1 MKPQNILHRLYK
13 NGYIKCLML
22 ILIIVIGY
30 GFHPVFAASE
40 AANKSTLD
48 SLASILNQLMNTA
61 SRARIPIATLAGK
74 FMSNDMIYG
83 SWFHLDTYL
92 WQMRN
97 ISKNF
102 ANFGLL
108 GFLLYEISKSLGKGS
123 AGIQKTIGKV
133 IIAGIGIQMS
143 WFLVG
148 AIIDVSTIATTA
160 VASFPAS
167 FLGDTDAGR
176 YMDTRIENTV
186 KRGMVVLDKEGIS
199 KIGEIT
205 KDNQTTAQTK
215 NQFMPKYDSVGGP
228 LIFIGSSALGIQDMM
243 TIKEGEDQG
252 AKSILV
258 TFGLKG
264 FILIFYIIILILLLI
279 ANIIRVGYLWIFIAI
294 SPIIILLLTFM
305 KDEGLGKEGLGKQLT
320 FSNFIAIVF
329 KPTIFVAVLGIILIF
344 VTSIQSML
352 LSTSNTDINGISINQ
367 TDDQTKLEIPGVASV
382 TTVEKILP
390 KIGNQA
396 QSIIPNLIVYFATLF
411 LLWLLVKTALGSGT
425 DPIAGVMKG
434 AVGDKGKEGFIEN
447 MAKTTPLMNGMGYNA
462 LKTVSNETI
471 NKTTDTMAKGVFGKD
486 TEFNMENG
494 TFRNKTFEKYL
505 RRFTGG
511 LKPWHNNE
519 LASLQKTASTGGDFL
534 KETGDILND
543 EHEAFS
549 GKSGFYKTW
558 EDAFKV
564 WLAKGKGTTG
574 FEKKTPEELT
584 KEDWNIIHKALG
596 GEEGDAPKNY
606 EEFQSKEYKTKE
618 NK

>member
-1 MKPQNILHRLYK
+1 
-13 NGYIKCLML
+13 ML

-108 GFLLYEISKSLGKGS
+108 GFLLYEISKSLGKWS

-133 IIAGIGIQMS
+133 IIAGIWIQMS

-167 FLGDTDAGR
+167 FLWDTDAGR

-215 NQFMPKYDSVGGP
+215 NQFMPKYDSVGWP

-258 TFGLKG
+258 TFWLKW

-279 ANIIRVGYLWIFIAI
+279 ANIIRVWYLWIFIAI

-305 KDEGLGKEGLGKQLT
+305 KDEGLGKEWLGKQLT

-367 TDDQTKLEIPGVASV
+367 TDDQTKLEIPWVASV

-411 LLWLLVKTALGSGT
+411 LLWLLVKTALWSGT
-425 DPIAGVMKG
+425 DPIAWVMKG
-434 AVGDKGKEGFIEN
+434 AVGDKWKEWFIEN
-447 MAKTTPLMNGMGYNA
+447 MAKTTPLMNGMWYNA

-486 TEFNMENG
+486 TEFNMENW

-564 WLAKGKGTTG
+564 WLAKWKGTTW